1 MRTGMAASRSERRA
15 SSRIGHQS
23 YKKISRGRHMET
35 QPPIV
40 KRSRTISRNGE
51 GSMALNNCFN
61 SPTCTSMTEH
71 LGGSGSP
78 AEGLS
83 WVPEGLVIGL
93 EYAMRQDSC
102 EVFPDD
108 RSNAGSQELDRP

>member
-1 MRTGMAASRSERRA
+1 MTRASDASRGTSLA
-15 SSRIGHQS
+15 QPTINSSAFG
-23 YKKISRGRHMET
+23 SR
-35 QPPIV
+35 
-40 KRSRTISRNGE
+40 SLSRNGE

-61 SPTCTSMTEH
+61 SATCTSITEH

-83 WVPEGLVIGL
+83 WVPERLVIGL

-102 EVFPDD
+102 ELLPDD
-108 RSNAGSQELDRP
+108 RGNAGSQELYRP

>member
-1 MRTGMAASRSERRA
+1 
-15 SSRIGHQS
+15 
-23 YKKISRGRHMET
+23 
-35 QPPIV
+35 
-40 KRSRTISRNGE
+40 
-51 GSMALNNCFN
+51 MALNNCFN

-83 WVPEGLVIGL
+83 WLPEGLVIGL